1 VPKQKTAAPIRVTT
15 IGLDERSQE
24 VLRIAFSSAAK
35 GSCILS
41 DDAAAD
47 VVICNMDSS
56 NAKSLWDKNSV
67 QHPDRPV
74 VVISIKNPQLENS
87 IYVSKPINVTTLISS
102 IKQAHLNR
110 GELFFSKVST
120 ATATHTQQHSHSM
133 PLQSRT
139 TQNKNKAVEEPPVP
153 DGQWQDESDTVISY
167 YSPTDFLQ
175 GKLQEAFSLA
185 QSKKTAVQLS
195 IKLNG
200 NWSNITTDPTHNKV
214 ISEINNEEL
223 KSLCTTPICCID
235 TRSKLVNNNDF
246 FEHSKSDQ
254 SIIEDTSEQ
263 FLWKIALWTSAGRL
277 PKGMT
282 PTHLIRLDHWPNLTR
297 LIQSPN
303 DIRISALLTE
313 QPGAPALIAKV
324 LGIPITHVF
333 SFYAA
338 SHALGLTTSAARNS
352 AHKSSFSIPQKSKHH
367 SLFGKIL
374 NKFSS

>member
-1 VPKQKTAAPIRVTT
+1 MPKQNTTEPIRVTT

-24 VLRIAFSSAAK
+24 VLRIAFSSASK
-35 GSCILS
+35 GTCILS
-41 DDAAAD
+41 DDATAD

-56 NAKSLWDKNSV
+56 NAKALWNKNSV
-67 QHPDRPV
+67 LHPDRPV
-74 VVISIKNPQLENS
+74 VVISVKDPCLDNS
-87 IYVSKPINVTTLISS
+87 IYVSKPINITTLITS
-102 IKQAHLNR
+102 INQAHLNR
-110 GELFFSKVST
+110 GELTFSKVSN
-120 ATATHTQQHSHSM
+120 ATATQTQQHIHSA
-133 PLQSRT
+133 PPQPRT
-139 TQNKNKAVEEPPVP
+139 IQDKNKETEEPPVP

-167 YSPTDFLQ
+167 YSPTDYLQ
-175 GKLQEAFSLA
+175 GKLQEAFVLA
-185 QSKKTAVQLS
+185 KSKKTAVQLS
-195 IKLNG
+195 IKLKG
-200 NWSNITTDPTHNKV
+200 GWSSITTDPTHNKV

-246 FEHSKSDQ
+246 FEHNKNDKLH
-254 SIIEDTSEQ
+254 IEDTNEQ

-277 PKGMT
+277 PQGMT
-282 PTHLIRLDHWPNLTR
+282 PSHLIQLKHWPNLTR
-297 LIQSPN
+297 LTQSPN

-313 QPGAPALIAKV
+313 QPSAPALIAKV

-338 SHALGLTTSAARNS
+338 SHALGLTTSATRNS
-352 AHKSSFSIPQKSKHH
+352 AQKPSFNIPQKSKHH